1 MTTHDEDILDFD
13 FFGEDEPASWDEP
26 GERKPGPPRDR
37 PPRGPRRQIRPP
49 GNLTPLLR
57 LVALIALG
65 ILVVVLLAVW
75 VEGCASDRKTERYS
89 DYMADVQGVGNASA
103 RLGQQLAATL
113 TTPALKLEDLD
124 AKLGGF
130 VQTAESHVVR
140 AEDMDAPG
148 ALHEAHQGAI
158 EALRFRVNG
167 LTGLKAAFQQTADA
181 EDSAVAGR
189 QLAAQVDRLLA
200 SDVLW
205 ADSFAA
211 RASAVIEEEG
221 LTGTGLEPPASEFV
235 TADEVTTPE
244 ALAAIWTRIQ
254 GAADGGTPQG
264 LHGSGISYV
273 RVLPSGENLSAD
285 TLTEILVTDELA
297 FEVGVEDTG
306 DSQEVQIKVTLTI
319 PKTPDN
325 IVQTKTIALI
335 DPGETETVRFDIGNE
350 IPPFG
355 EEVSVKVDV
364 DPVPGETNTS
374 NNTAEYPV
382 IFTL

>member
-1 MTTHDEDILDFD
+1 M
-13 FFGEDEPASWDEP
+13 
-26 GERKPGPPRDR
+26 R
-37 PPRGPRRQIRPP
+37 PPS
-49 GNLTPLLR
+49 NVTPLLR

-75 VEGCASDRKTERYS
+75 VEGCASDRKRERYT
-89 DYMADVQGVGNASA
+89 DYMAEVQGVGNASA
-103 RLGQQLAATL
+103 RLGQQLATTL

-130 VQTAESHVVR
+130 VQTAENHVVR
-140 AEDMDAPG
+140 AEDVDAPG
-148 ALHEAHQGAI
+148 GLHDAHQGAI
-158 EALRFRVNG
+158 EALRFRANG
-167 LTGLKAAFQQTADA
+167 LAGLKAAFQQTADA
-181 EDSAVAGR
+181 EDAAVAGR

-200 SDVLW
+200 SDVIW

-211 RASAVIEEEG
+211 RASAVIQEEG
-221 LTGTGLEPPASEFV
+221 LTGLEPPASEFV

-264 LHGSGISYV
+264 LHGSGISFV
-273 RVLPSGENLSAD
+273 RVLPSGENLALD
-285 TLTEILVTDELA
+285 TQNTILVTDDLA

-306 DSQEVQIKVTLTI
+306 DSQEVRIRVTLTI
-319 PKTPDN
+319 PKTPEN
-325 IVQTKTIALI
+325 IVQTQTIQII
-335 DPGETETVRFDIGNE
+335 DPGETKTVRFDIGNE